1 MLTVVEAIGA
11 LYWVQ
16 VLRMIFQPSQGFFNM
31 LIFFYHKVHII
42 RRNDEVRTVGDALRI
57 LFKSPRESP
66 EFVLVHNIED
76 VLYNDFKLIILS
88 NDHVDAKD
96 SAESQINSDSF
107 LKQVDIFLLRG
118 GHYDTTASEKK
129 CKARLAC
136 ESVKLHHDLSFV
148 SQSLGGC
155 PSVMREGLA
164 PAASS
169 DHELHVD
176 EENYGIGNARCR
188 ADELESYGSHSLEK
202 GRSNGDVELLSYG
215 SKSLEDL
222 PPISKLN
229 NEGIE

>member
-1 MLTVVEAIGA
+1 
-11 LYWVQ
+11 
-16 VLRMIFQPSQGFFNM
+16 M
-31 LIFFYHKVHII
+31 LIFFYHKVNII
-42 RRNDEVRTVGDALRI
+42 RRNDEDRTVGDALRI
-57 LFKSPRESP
+57 IFKSPRESP
-66 EFVLVHNIED
+66 EVVLVHNIED
-76 VLYNDFKLIILS
+76 VVYKDFALPKIIPPHNKLF
-88 NDHVDAKD
+88 V
-96 SAESQINSDSF
+96 
-107 LKQVDIFLLRG
+107 KQVDMFVLRG
-118 GHYDTTASEKK
+118 EDYDSTASEKK
-129 CKARLAC
+129 FNAQLRVAC

-155 PSVMREGLA
+155 PSVMQEGLA